1 MKNHKKIIY
10 ITTATVVLLALFY
23 DVVLFGGNIQFYT
36 KWIQCGNRPLQTES
50 APGYPLRWY
59 TEGETFAVMRT
70 KVWYCTPLEAEQAG
84 FSASRHAREFPHLN
98 KETQ

>member
-1 MKNHKKIIY
+1 MKYKKIIY

-23 DVVLFGGNIQFYT
+23 DVVLFGGNIQFYA
-36 KWIQCGNRPLQTES
+36 KWAQCRMRPVQAEG
-50 APGYPLRWY
+50 APGSSVVWY
-59 TEGETFAVMRT
+59 EEGPTFSLVRS
-70 KVWYCTPLEAEQAG
+70 KKWYCTPLEAEQAG